1 MNNLY
6 LYLYPIFLLL
16 VTNLIAPGSYGPG
29 KAKLTADVKED
40 LKNAKVLLVRYEAPP
55 LGFMTPKDA
64 VGAGLIAEL
73 TQSDIADNRESHR
86 FYPAKLVQKNLDS
99 LLQAKGI
106 MSTIEVK
113 EEASEFMMPAE
124 LKDVSKYANVD
135 ADYIVEVIVPLMGWR
150 AAYGPTKW
158 RTYSLN
164 LAVEVRIIRKKD
176 LARVWKSN
184 VGYGGLQDKEMKF
197 HITEL
202 EHNGKELISDKL
214 DKIALK
220 ASEKVIEKYMKAK
233 K

>member
-1 MNNLY
+1 M
-6 LYLYPIFLLL
+6 
-16 VTNLIAPGSYGPG
+16 PGSFETG
-29 KAKLTADVKED
+29 KPKLTTEVKEEI
-40 LKNAKVLLVRYEAPP
+40 KKAKVLLVRYEAPP
-55 LGFMTPKDA
+55 LSFMTPKDA
-64 VGAGLIAEL
+64 VGNGLIAEL
-73 TQSDIADNRESHR
+73 TQSDIADNRERHR

-99 LLQAKGI
+99 LLRANGI
-106 MSTIEVK
+106 MTSIEVK
-113 EEASEFMMPAE
+113 DEAFEFMMPAE

-164 LAVEVRIIRKKD
+164 LAVEVRIIRRKD

-202 EHNGKELISDKL
+202 EDNGKELISNKL
-214 DKIALK
+214 DKMALK
-220 ASEKVIEKYMKAK
+220 ASEKVIQKYINTK

>member
-1 MNNLY
+1 MKN
-6 LYLYPIFLLL
+6 LLL
-16 VTNLIAPGSYGPG
+16 FPVFLVLITIFNRPVSYETG
-29 KAKLTADVKED
+29 KPKLSADVKEEI
-40 LKNAKVLLVRYEAPP
+40 KKAKVLLVRYEAPP
-55 LGFMTPKDA
+55 LSFMTPKDA
-64 VGAGLIAEL
+64 VGNGLIAEL
-73 TQSDIADNRESHR
+73 TQSNTVDNRERHR

-99 LLQAKGI
+99 LLRVNGI

-113 EEASEFMMPAE
+113 DEASEFMMPSE
-124 LKDVSKYANVD
+124 LKDVSKYADVD

-150 AAYGPTKW
+150 AAYGTTKW

-164 LAVEVRIIRKKD
+164 LAVEVRIIRRKD

-202 EHNGKELISDKL
+202 EDNGKELISDKL
-214 DKIALK
+214 DKMALK
-220 ASEKVIEKYMKAK
+220 ASEKVIQKYIKAK

>member
-1 MNNLY
+1 M
-6 LYLYPIFLLL
+6 
-16 VTNLIAPGSYGPG
+16 PGSFETG
-29 KAKLTADVKED
+29 KPKLTTEVKGEI
-40 LKNAKVLLVRYEAPP
+40 KKAKVLLVRYEAPP
-55 LGFMTPKDA
+55 LSFMTPKDA
-64 VGAGLIAEL
+64 VGNGLIAEL
-73 TQSDIADNRESHR
+73 TQSDIADNRERHR

-99 LLQAKGI
+99 LLRANGI
-106 MSTIEVK
+106 MTSIEVK
-113 EEASEFMMPAE
+113 DEAFEFMMPAE

-164 LAVEVRIIRKKD
+164 LAVEVRIIRRKD

-202 EHNGKELISDKL
+202 EDNGKELISNKL
-214 DKIALK
+214 DKMALK
-220 ASEKVIEKYMKAK
+220 ASEKVIQKYINTK

>member
-1 MNNLY
+1 M
-6 LYLYPIFLLL
+6 
-16 VTNLIAPGSYGPG
+16 PGSFETG
-29 KAKLTADVKED
+29 KPKLTTEVKEEI
-40 LKNAKVLLVRYEAPP
+40 KKAKVLLVRYEAPP
-55 LGFMTPKDA
+55 LSFMTPKDA
-64 VGAGLIAEL
+64 VGNGLIAEL
-73 TQSDIADNRESHR
+73 TQSDIADNRERHR

-99 LLQAKGI
+99 LLRANGI
-106 MSTIEVK
+106 MTSIEVK
-113 EEASEFMMPAE
+113 DEAFEFMMPAE

-164 LAVEVRIIRKKD
+164 LAVEVRIIRRKD

-202 EHNGKELISDKL
+202 EDNGKELISIKL
-214 DKIALK
+214 DKMALK
-220 ASEKVIEKYMKAK
+220 ASEKVIQKYINTK

>member
-1 MNNLY
+1 M
-6 LYLYPIFLLL
+6 
-16 VTNLIAPGSYGPG
+16 PGSFETG
-29 KAKLTADVKED
+29 KPKLTTEVKEEI
-40 LKNAKVLLVRYEAPP
+40 KKAKVLLVRYEAPP
-55 LGFMTPKDA
+55 LSFMTPKDA
-64 VGAGLIAEL
+64 VGNGLIAEL
-73 TQSDIADNRESHR
+73 TQSDIADNRERHR

-99 LLQAKGI
+99 LLRANGI
-106 MSTIEVK
+106 MTSIEVK
-113 EEASEFMMPAE
+113 DEAFEFMMPAE

-150 AAYGPTKW
+150 SAYGPTKW

-164 LAVEVRIIRKKD
+164 LAVEVRIIRRKD

-202 EHNGKELISDKL
+202 EDNGKELISNKL
-214 DKIALK
+214 DKMALK
-220 ASEKVIEKYMKAK
+220 ASEKVIQKYINTK

>member
-1 MNNLY
+1 MNNLH
-6 LYLYPIFLLL
+6 LFPILCLFISSFFSP
-16 VTNLIAPGSYGPG
+16 VNYGPG
-29 KAKLTADVKED
+29 KAKLTPDVKED
-40 LKNAKVLLVRYEAPP
+40 IKTAKVLLVRYEAPP
-55 LGFMTPKDA
+55 LSFMTPKDA
-64 VGAGLIAEL
+64 AGAGLIADL
-73 TQSDIADNRESHR
+73 TQSDIAENRERHR
-86 FYPAKLVQKNLDS
+86 FYPAEKVQKNLDS
-99 LLQAKGI
+99 LLQASGI
-106 MSTIEVK
+106 MSNIVLK

-164 LAVEVRIIRKKD
+164 LGVEVRIIRKSD
-176 LARVWKSN
+176 LARVWKTN

-202 EHNGKELISDKL
+202 EENGKEVIASKL
-214 DKIALK
+214 DKITLECSK
-220 ASEKVIEKYMKAK
+220 KVIAKYIKAK

>member
-1 MNNLY
+1 MKNLY
-6 LYLYPIFLLL
+6 LFPVFLLL
-16 VTNLIAPGSYGPG
+16 IANFNMPGSYETG
-29 KAKLTADVKED
+29 KAKLTSEVKEEI
-40 LKNAKVLLVRYEAPP
+40 KKAKVLLVHYEAPP
-55 LGFMTPKDA
+55 LSFMTPKDA
-64 VGAGLIAEL
+64 VGNGLIAEL
-73 TQSDIADNRESHR
+73 TQSDIADNRERHR

-99 LLQAKGI
+99 LLRANGI
-106 MSTIEVK
+106 MSSIEVK
-113 EEASEFMMPAE
+113 DEASEFMMPAE
-124 LKDVSKYANVD
+124 LKDVSKYADVD

-164 LAVEVRIIRKKD
+164 LAVEVRIIRRKD

-202 EHNGKELISDKL
+202 EDNGKELIAGKL
-214 DKIALK
+214 DKMALK
-220 ASEKVIEKYMKAK
+220 ASEKVIQKYIKAK

>member
-1 MNNLY
+1 M
-6 LYLYPIFLLL
+6 
-16 VTNLIAPGSYGPG
+16 PGSFETG
-29 KAKLTADVKED
+29 KPKLTTEVKEEI
-40 LKNAKVLLVRYEAPP
+40 KKAKVLLVRYEAPP
-55 LGFMTPKDA
+55 LSFMTPKDA
-64 VGAGLIAEL
+64 VGNGLIAEL
-73 TQSDIADNRESHR
+73 TQSDIADNRERHR

-99 LLQAKGI
+99 LLRANGI
-106 MSTIEVK
+106 MTSIEVK
-113 EEASEFMMPAE
+113 DEAFEFMMPAE

-164 LAVEVRIIRKKD
+164 LAVEVRIIRRKD

-202 EHNGKELISDKL
+202 EDNGKELISDKL
-214 DKIALK
+214 DKMALK
-220 ASEKVIEKYMKAK
+220 ASEKVIQKYLKAK